1 MQGFVQYFFLCFLLF
16 TMPALY
22 AQQTITVCAACKV
35 KTITS
40 ALDKA
45 TDHDTI
51 LVKAG
56 VYREGHI
63 IVKKTV
69 YLKGEGWPEIDA
81 QGKDEVITIMAN
93 GVVMDGFRVLHSNN
107 GSLKD
112 YAGIRVHKS
121 NKVQIINN
129 RLERNFFGI
138 YLSETDSCTV
148 SNNQVSSANKAT
160 QSGNGIH
167 VWKSNHATIT
177 GNHINGHRDGI
188 YFEFV
193 RQSRIVNNVSEGNI
207 RYGLHFMFSD
217 DDVYERNIFR
227 KNGSGV
233 AVMYTKRIQMLHNEF
248 EDNWGSAAYGLLLKD
263 ITDSHISG
271 NRFKKNTVAIYL
283 EGSSRIDISKNTF
296 ISNGWAVRL
305 LANCEQNTF
314 ARNNF
319 ISNTF
324 DVTTNGTLNLNLF
337 EHNYW
342 DKYEGYDLNKDQ
354 AGDVPYRP
362 MSLYSQVVEKVPA
375 AVILLRSFMVNLL
388 DRAEKSIPSLTPES
402 VKDDTPVM
410 KKYNYD

>member
-1 MQGFVQYFFLCFLLF
+1 MQGLVQYFFLCFLLL

-22 AQQTITVCAACKV
+22 AQQTITVSAASEV
-35 KTITS
+35 KTITA

-45 TDHDTI
+45 GERDTI

-81 QGKDEVITIMAN
+81 QGKDEGITIMAN
-93 GVVMDGFRVLHSNN
+93 GVIMEGFRVVHSNN

-121 NKVQIINN
+121 NQVQIINN

-138 YLSETDSCTV
+138 YLAETDSCTV
-148 SNNQVSSANKAT
+148 RNNQVSSANKAT

-167 VWKSNHATIT
+167 VWKSYHATIT
-177 GNHINGHRDGI
+177 DNHINGHRDGI

-193 RQSRIVNNVSEGNI
+193 RQSRIINNVSEGNI

-248 EDNWGSAAYGLLLKD
+248 DDNWGSAAYGLLLKD

-271 NRFKKNTVAIYL
+271 NRFRKNTVAIYL

-296 ISNGWAVRL
+296 VSNGWAVRL

-314 ARNNF
+314 SRNNF

-354 AGDVPYRP
+354 VGDVPYRP

-402 VKDDTPVM
+402 VKDETPVM